1 MKDIFIVSKNTNLP
15 NYLFLLLKE
24 IAPERSFSLS
34 VELSKSVDLIIID
47 TETIEPGEVSH
58 LSVDAP
64 VILFAYEIKPLLI
77 QYTSKFD
84 INAVISLTTE
94 AGDLLKSID
103 TALERDIFYNDN
115 MIAMLFSNKI
125 NSVSEKVGSLTEREN
140 EIIAMMMKDLT
151 NEEIATDLNLSVRTV
166 NAHKGNIMRKVG
178 AKTTSGLMRIIMD
191 YSPLFKNLP

>member
-1 MKDIFIVSKNTNLP
+1 MKDIFIVSKNTDLP

-178 AKTTSGLMRIIMD
+178 AKTTSGLMRIIID